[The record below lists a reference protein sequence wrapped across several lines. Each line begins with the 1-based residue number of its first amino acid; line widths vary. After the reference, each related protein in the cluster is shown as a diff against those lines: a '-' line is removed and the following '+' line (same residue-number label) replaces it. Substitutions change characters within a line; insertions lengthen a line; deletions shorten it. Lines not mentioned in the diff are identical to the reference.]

1 MSRTL
6 QELQEDLDLALRP
19 EVRAK
24 EERNARLR
32 AAGIRPARRSLARPR
47 RRPAE
52 PGRGLLGL
60 LRRLFR

>member
-6 QELQEDLDLALRP
+6 KEVQEVLDLALRP
-19 EVRAK
+19 DVGAK
-24 EERNARLR
+24 EARNARLR

-52 PGRGLLGL
+52 PGGGLMGF
-60 LRRLFR
+60 LRRLFG